1 MVSVETG
8 RGSWALGGVCFLFNG
23 PSLRGIL
30 QVINSAERVSCWVGG
45 AWCGPGPVGV
55 ALPPGSCFLGGGLE
69 GVPMGA
75 LGCSTNAACLLFIC
89 FKYRGTTHFLIHENV
104 FTSS

>member
-1 MVSVETG
+1 MFLFFLGEYLCQDPLWSVWRWDEVP
-8 RGSWALGGVCFLFNG
+8 WALGGVCFLFNG

-75 LGCSTNAACLLFIC
+75 LGCSTSAACLLFIC
-89 FKYRGTTHFLIHENV
+89 FK
-104 FTSS
+104 